1 MKCQNCCRDIA
12 DTAKYCRICGAKQD
26 IMAGCD
32 VPAAPQYASIDVSPK
47 HVGFG
52 EAIKLF
58 FRNYV
63 NFRTR
68 STQSEYWFAFLF
80 TAIVGL
86 CCTIIDFVLPLKPC
100 SMISGAVFFL
110 PSLSVAFRRFHDTGR
125 KGTLPLIKAIAVLV
139 WKLIVSVV
147 LLIVIAAVFGSEE
160 SKLSPLQVALAFLGA
175 FGLGIIPLALTVW
188 EWVVCCFDGEDKPNQ
203 YGRESR
209 Y

>member
-1 MKCQNCCRDIA
+1 
-12 DTAKYCRICGAKQD
+12 
-26 IMAGCD
+26 MAGCD
-32 VPAAPQYASIDVSPK
+32 VPEAPQYASIDVSPK

-100 SMISGAVFFL
+100 SVISGAVFFL

-160 SKLSPLQVALAFLGA
+160 SKLSALQVALAFLGA